1 MTAEG
6 KSDKGIN
13 WQCDRLDK
21 TEGAS
26 VRKFL
31 NESWLV
37 LVLGVVFAL
46 LLAGTQTQLAG
57 RIAGNQQNALD
68 RAVADVVPDVARSE
82 ELLDA
87 QGQPVVKGSRIFR
100 CTAADGRLAG
110 WAVQTSGTGFVD
122 KINLVFGVSADGKK
136 ITGLKVIE
144 NVETP
149 GLGNKISENTWAGQ
163 YINLDATKEIAVTKG
178 PADASRNEIQ
188 AITGATW
195 SSHYVTDIV
204 NQAIQQARPKVGEK
218 R

>member
-1 MTAEG
+1 M
-6 KSDKGIN
+6 K
-13 WQCDRLDK
+13 
-21 TEGAS
+21 
-26 VRKFL
+26 KFV
-31 NESWLV
+31 NESWLI

-57 RIAGNQQNALD
+57 QIARNQQAALN
-68 RAVADVVPDVARSE
+68 RAIADVVPNVAQSE

-87 QGQPVVKGSRIFR
+87 QGQPAVKGSRVFR
-100 CTAADGRLAG
+100 CSTADGRLAG

-122 KINLVFGVSADGKK
+122 KISLVFGVSADGQR

-149 GLGNKISENTWAGQ
+149 GLGNKIAEDKWAGQ
-163 YINLDATKEIAVTKG
+163 YANLDATKEIAVKKG
-178 PADASRNEIQ
+178 PADAARNEIQ

-195 SSHYVTDIV
+195 SSRYVTDIV
-204 NQAIQQARPKVGEK
+204 NQAIRQVRPRLGEK